1 MYTFS
6 PDLLP
11 QTSMFSTTAYDSPY
25 SRAGHLTSVFFILAV
40 TLLCAGG
47 FLMLVWGGKAAL
59 IRLLFPGAMTFLGA
73 ILYFYAPI
81 SYLHFNWWL
90 WFLTP
95 FLRRVVDLQ
104 AGWQDPNLML
114 LAPYL
119 VGALT
124 VVTLLRHLSRAR
136 SAFLFPFV
144 VAMVGTLVGYVVGV
158 VRVGLVAATY
168 SLLQW
173 LIPLL
178 MGFHLS
184 ICWRDYPQFRVAFRQ
199 VFVWGTL
206 VVAIYALIQYF
217 FLPEWDAYW
226 VIKSELESV
235 GNPEPLEVRVFS
247 TLNSPAPYGHM
258 MMAGLLVMLSGW
270 NLANLVAA
278 IPGFTGFL
286 LSLSRQSWGAWMLGV
301 LVMAFMAEGRTRRRL
316 LTTVAV
322 CVLLGAPLLTVDAIS
337 SKIGDRASTLADLSG
352 DASLDARVATYSGV
366 TLRVLNDPFGYGM
379 GFTGTAQKV
388 GDGQTRNFDSGVLDI
403 FLSLG
408 WVGGFL
414 YTTGLFMAVWPRLR
428 RRDLSGDP
436 FGTIALAIGIALIA
450 LLVFA
455 KSQTGLSG
463 MIMWSFFGVSM
474 AAVQYNQN
482 RILEEA
488 SGEED
493 GYPPAV

>member
-1 MYTFS
+1 
-6 PDLLP
+6 
-11 QTSMFSTTAYDSPY
+11 MFSTTTYHSPHRY
-25 SRAGHLTSVFFILAV
+25 SQAGQSTNAFFIFAV
-40 TLLCAGG
+40 GLLSAGV
-47 FLMLVWGGKAAL
+47 FLMLVWGGKAGV
-59 IRLLFPGAMTFLGA
+59 IRLLFPGVMTLLGA

-81 SYLHFNWWL
+81 AYLHFNWWL

-104 AGWQDPNLML
+104 AGWQDPNVML

-124 VVTLLRHLSRAR
+124 VFTVLRHLNRAR

-144 VAMVGTLVGYVVGV
+144 VAMVGTLAGYMVGV

-173 LIPLL
+173 LVPLL

-184 ICWRDYPQFRVAFRQ
+184 VCWRHYPQFRTAFRQ
-199 VFVWGTL
+199 AFVWGTL
-206 VVAIYALIQYF
+206 VVAAYALIQYF

-226 VIKSELESV
+226 VIQSELESV

-270 NLANLVAA
+270 NLVNLLAA
-278 IPGFTGFL
+278 IPGFAGFL
-286 LSLSRQSWGAWMLGV
+286 LSLSRQSWGAWVLGV
-301 LVMAFMAEGRTRRRL
+301 LVMAFMSEGRTRRRL
-316 LTTVAV
+316 ITTVAV
-322 CVLLGAPLLTVDAIS
+322 CALLGAPLLTVDAIS
-337 SKIGDRASTLADLSG
+337 SKIGDRASTLTDLSG

-366 TLRVLNDPFGYGM
+366 TLRVLNDPLGYGM

-388 GDGQTRNFDSGVLDI
+388 GGGQTRNFDSGLLDI

-414 YTTGLFMAVWPRLR
+414 YATGMFMVVWPRLR

-474 AAVQYNQN
+474 AAVQYNQH
-482 RILEEA
+482 RLMEEA
-488 SGEED
+488 PEAAPEEAED
-493 GYPPAV
+493 VSSPVV